1 MGGTKV
7 GGNQGKRDHQLK
19 VRSIVITP
27 NLAKNSMVCM
37 YTLQGQKASVSTV
50 NVHKCQICNSGILY
64 VENRPFQPVW
74 AQGKKK
80 ELSLLEQN

>member
-1 MGGTKV
+1 
-7 GGNQGKRDHQLK
+7 
-19 VRSIVITP
+19 
-27 NLAKNSMVCM
+27 MVCM